1 MQSAA
6 LTRFSDRAS
15 LYAAFVE
22 KLTVVVRT
30 ALEMRGRAVLALSGG
45 TTPLP
50 VYAAFAALDL
60 EWRRIGFAL
69 VDERWVETADQRSNE
84 GRLREALAPA
94 IAAGA
99 VFTGMK
105 NAAASA
111 GAGLANCEA
120 RYRSLS
126 LPFDELVLGM
136 GEDGHIA
143 SLFPNA
149 QGLAEALDM
158 RNRSLCAAV
167 MAPPGGVAGAV
178 LDRMS
183 LTLHGLLSARRIDL
197 LVTGDR
203 KLQLLLEDAPSD
215 GGTADL
221 PVCHILGQRTV
232 PVRVWWAP

>member
-1 MQSAA
+1 MQSAV

-15 LYAAFVE
+15 LHAAFVE
-22 KLTVVVRT
+22 KLTVVVRM
-30 ALEMRGRAVLALSGG
+30 ALQTRGRAVLALSGG

-50 VYAAFAALDL
+50 VYAAFAALEL
-60 EWRRIGFAL
+60 EWSRIGFAL
-69 VDERWVETADQRSNE
+69 VDERWVETADERSNE

-99 VFTGMK
+99 AFTGMK
-105 NAAASA
+105 NTAASA
-111 GAGLANCEA
+111 GEGHAICEA
-120 RYRSLS
+120 RYRSLA

-149 QGLAEALDM
+149 RGLAEALDM

-203 KLQLLLEDAPSD
+203 KLQLLLETAAPD

-221 PVCHILGQRTV
+221 PVCHILRQRNV

>member
-1 MQSAA
+1 
-6 LTRFSDRAS
+6 
-15 LYAAFVE
+15 
-22 KLTVVVRT
+22 
-30 ALEMRGRAVLALSGG
+30 
-45 TTPLP
+45 
-50 VYAAFAALDL
+50 
-60 EWRRIGFAL
+60 
-69 VDERWVETADQRSNE
+69 
-84 GRLREALAPA
+84 
-94 IAAGA
+94 
-99 VFTGMK
+99 MK

-111 GAGLANCEA
+111 GEGHALCEA
-120 RYRSLS
+120 RYRSLA

-149 QGLAEALDM
+149 RGLAEALDM

-167 MAPPGGVAGAV
+167 MAPPGGVAGTV

-203 KLQLLLEDAPSD
+203 KLQLLLEGAESD

-221 PVCHILGQRTV
+221 PVCHILRQRNV